1 MTDEPRPDDSL
12 LDGDTLLAPGEDDVP
27 GMDPEELE
35 DALAE
40 THRALNDLAEG
51 RKAAELLALNV
62 SVQREIDVRKRL
74 IEELTTLYERTEQ
87 LKGSES
93 ERRRVQE
100 AWEASEDRY
109 RHLVESSL
117 GLICVHDMDGV
128 LISVNQAAADALGR
142 TPEEGVGTPLSDYIA
157 PSHRHLFPAYLERIK
172 DTGRDEG
179 IMCLLGKDGK
189 EMLWLYRNTVFQEP
203 GGTLHVIGHAQ
214 DITKLKQTERSLRES
229 EEKYRL
235 LVEHASDAI
244 FQIDLDG
251 KIVFANRKTDDLFGY
266 EPAEMV
272 GRHFI
277 EFVGQQFR
285 WKALKNAVQLLRRSD
300 DETPESRLELAISR
314 KDGSMR
320 HADLNVSL
328 IHRDASVIGALAV
341 IRDTRGQPEGTRH
354 QRQTPA

>member
-87 LKGSES
+87 LTGSES

-179 IMCLLGKDGK
+179 IMRLLGKDGK
-189 EMLWLYRNTVFQEP
+189 EMLWLYRNTVFQERGKIP
-203 GGTLHVIGHAQ
+203 SPRGARERRDLSDRSGWENSVRQPQDRRSVRLRACGDGWPPLHRVRGPAVYMESIKERRAVAA
-214 DITKLKQTERSLRES
+214 TERRRNPREPS
-229 EEKYRL
+229 
-235 LVEHASDAI
+235 
-244 FQIDLDG
+244 
-251 KIVFANRKTDDLFGY
+251 
-266 EPAEMV
+266 
-272 GRHFI
+272 
-277 EFVGQQFR
+277 
-285 WKALKNAVQLLRRSD
+285 
-300 DETPESRLELAISR
+300 
-314 KDGSMR
+314 
-320 HADLNVSL
+320 
-328 IHRDASVIGALAV
+328 
-341 IRDTRGQPEGTRH
+341 
-354 QRQTPA
+354 